1 MIYKEALEREEIRK
15 EREKERR
22 RDKAIQRAAPEKRTQ
37 LQKEKERDISEKI
50 ALGMPNTGHNT
61 GEIQFDSRLFGS
73 AKGLDAGFGEED
85 GYSVYDKPWR
95 ETENLANTIY
105 RPSKNADK
113 DYGEDFEKALGTKRY
128 YYFIFFCFLIL
139 KK

>member
-1 MIYKEALEREEIRK
+1 
-15 EREKERR
+15 
-22 RDKAIQRAAPEKRTQ
+22 
-37 LQKEKERDISEKI
+37 
-50 ALGMPNTGHNT
+50 MPNTGHNT

-128 YYFIFFCFLIL
+128 YYFIYFFAF
-139 KK
+139 

>member
-1 MIYKEALEREEIRK
+1 
-15 EREKERR
+15 
-22 RDKAIQRAAPEKRTQ
+22 
-37 LQKEKERDISEKI
+37 
-50 ALGMPNTGHNT
+50 
-61 GEIQFDSRLFGS
+61 LFGS

-128 YYFIFFCFLIL
+128 ILNSINMSCLFFFNLL
-139 KK
+139 LLL